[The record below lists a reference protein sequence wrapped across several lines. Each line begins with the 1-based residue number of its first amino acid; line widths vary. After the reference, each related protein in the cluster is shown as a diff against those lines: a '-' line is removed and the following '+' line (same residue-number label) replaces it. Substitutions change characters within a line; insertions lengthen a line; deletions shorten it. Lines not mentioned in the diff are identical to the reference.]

1 MTSISELEKEAKGM
15 NKREFD
21 KLLRLKLKEKRSIS
35 KGEIPLKE
43 LEQEALE
50 ELVVEVAETVAKKKT
65 KKKVV
70 SE

>member
-1 MTSISELEKEAKGM
+1 MTSINEIKKEAAGM

-21 KLLRLKLKEKRSIS
+21 KLLRLKLKEKRNIS

-50 ELVVEVAETVAKKKT
+50 ELIEEVAEKVAKKKT
-65 KKKVV
+65 KKKAV
-70 SE
+70 